1 MEVQKNNGLIP
12 SYVLPNH
19 LWINECW
26 DHMLSLQLF
35 LWISIEREEVTV
47 EAAHNILELS
57 EGSECSHTVTL
68 SLMCSA
74 FYQLFLPAVPK
85 QSPIIIPIS

>member
-1 MEVQKNNGLIP
+1 MLG
-12 SYVLPNH
+12 SYVVP
-19 LWINECW
+19 I
-26 DHMLSLQLF
+26 QLF

-68 SLMCSA
+68 SLMCSE

-85 QSPIIIPIS
+85 QSPIIFILFPYHKLLLR